1 MKKLPLCRVL
11 CGKARPFRPI
21 RRKEKKNK
29 LLRLG
34 WFPESQRL
42 SAQHAAKPH
51 QAIRLSRLIFLA
63 VFALAALGADEPQ
76 NRGLAGYSADGAR
89 VEREW
94 EMKFRALPSPDNM
107 REYMKRLS
115 AHPHH
120 VGSPYDQDNAQ
131 WILSKFKEWGLDA
144 HIETFHVL
152 FPTPKERLV
161 ELVEPTKFVAK
172 LQEPAFSVDPTS
184 DQMDEQLPTYNAYST
199 DGDVTGPLVYVNYG
213 VPEDYKQLER
223 LGLSVK
229 GAIVIARYG
238 ASWRGI
244 KPKVAAEHGAVGCL
258 IYSDP
263 RDDGYFQGDVFP
275 QGPWRPL
282 EGAQRGSVMDM
293 TLYSGDPLTPGV
305 GATEE
310 AKRLPVGEAPTITKV
325 PVMPLSYGDAQPL
338 LAALQGPMAPDG
350 WRGALPL
357 PYHIGPGPAKVHL
370 RVSFNWDIKPIYDV
384 IARVTG
390 SQYPAEW
397 IIRGNHHDA
406 WVNGAQD
413 PISGQMALLEEAR
426 GFADLLKEGWK
437 PRRTIIYC
445 AWDGEEEGLLGSTE
459 WAEQHADELQ
469 ANAAVYINTDSNG
482 RGYLN
487 AGGSHTLEQFING
500 VERDIEDPETR
511 LSVWKRN
518 QLARIKKAAPD
529 DLQEVRQRPDLRI
542 GALGSGSDYTGF
554 LQHLGIAA
562 LNLSYDGEDG
572 GGIYHSVYDDFYWYT
587 HFSDTQFVY
596 GRALA
601 QTVGT
606 SVMRLAD
613 AGLLPLDFTNFA
625 DTVRKYVEELRTLLK
640 KEQDETRER
649 NKQIEE
655 GVFAATADPRQ
666 VSIPPKMEEVPPY
679 LNFAPLDNAVSS
691 LSQGAGRYAKAL
703 AKARENGGSTLDRAA
718 LDSVDKR
725 LIESERRLTTRE
737 GLPRRPWYRHQ
748 IYAPGYY
755 TGYGVKTIP
764 AVREAIEEKQ
774 WKEADEQIVVVA
786 KVLNDEAA
794 LIDSAAAELDK
805 AIAAAHQMPRP

>member
-1 MKKLPLCRVL
+1 M
-11 CGKARPFRPI
+11 
-21 RRKEKKNK
+21 
-29 LLRLG
+29 
-34 WFPESQRL
+34 
-42 SAQHAAKPH
+42 
-51 QAIRLSRLIFLA
+51 
-63 VFALAALGADEPQ
+63 
-76 NRGLAGYSADGAR
+76 
-89 VEREW
+89 
-94 EMKFRALPSPDNM
+94 
-107 REYMKRLS
+107 
-115 AHPHH
+115 
-120 VGSPYDQDNAQ
+120 
-131 WILSKFKEWGLDA
+131 
-144 HIETFHVL
+144 L

-275 QGPWRPL
+275 QGPWRPI

-338 LAALQGPMAPDG
+338 LAALQGPVAPDG

-805 AIAAAHQMPRP
+805 ATAAAHQMPRP